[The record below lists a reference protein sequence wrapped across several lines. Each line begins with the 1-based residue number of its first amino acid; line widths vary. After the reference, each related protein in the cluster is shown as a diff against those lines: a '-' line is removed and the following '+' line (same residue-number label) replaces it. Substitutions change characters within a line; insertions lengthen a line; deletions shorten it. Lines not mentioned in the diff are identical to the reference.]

1 MGGGD
6 EQKMEKEKKERVKG
20 ERRRRKGKRKKE
32 GQQREDGMKV
42 EGKNLASWYM
52 SCYRVMKLI
61 IYQISPPGVEI

>member
-1 MGGGD
+1 MRDGEERERG
-6 EQKMEKEKKERVKG
+6 EKKK
-20 ERRRRKGKRKKE
+20 